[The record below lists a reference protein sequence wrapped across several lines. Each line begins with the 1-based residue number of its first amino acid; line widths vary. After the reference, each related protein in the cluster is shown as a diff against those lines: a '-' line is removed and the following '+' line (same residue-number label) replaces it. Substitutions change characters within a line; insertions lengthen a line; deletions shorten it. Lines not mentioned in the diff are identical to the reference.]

1 MNPFWGIN
9 IKERFLG
16 CIFLERQHLRKKPLR
31 SSKSSFCDH
40 RSFLLHIFF
49 EQLRKKGNI
58 WNSHVSAFFRWYL
71 MCCLC
76 ITHLPLSLNFRQDHP
91 NLSAFIIWRCPN
103 LTALDF
109 SALEEKES
117 RRKCCEASLKAFFCV
132 ISNNQQTMLAFNVP
146 CYYHRVKDDLP
157 WWLSIFFAVV
167 QTNIRCDCNGL
178 GYVIYDM
185 CTYFDGIKTTSGRS
199 SAPISTFHCAIII
212 L

>member
-1 MNPFWGIN
+1 MH
-9 IKERFLG
+9 FLG
-16 CIFLERQHLRKKPLR
+16 AAAFEKKASAFVEVILLWSQIF
-31 SSKSSFCDH
+31 S
-40 RSFLLHIFF
+40 IAYFF